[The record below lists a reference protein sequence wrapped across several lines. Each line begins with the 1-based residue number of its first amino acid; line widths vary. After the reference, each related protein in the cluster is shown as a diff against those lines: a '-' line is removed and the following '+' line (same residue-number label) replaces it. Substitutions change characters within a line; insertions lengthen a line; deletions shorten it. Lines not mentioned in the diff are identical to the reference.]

1 MTSWASWMPDL
12 RKCRQVPWRGPP
24 RKDVIGYCQEIS
36 VASGDKLQV
45 KVSCGLPHFDAD
57 VVRLRHGVEDGPGIK
72 ESIQPSPA
80 GGRYPGRQQPINPGS
95 FMEVCVP
102 RELVP
107 FASFSCSAWIQPT
120 VCCHRRRGIVS
131 RWCEATASGFAVLL
145 GDAGDLEL
153 WVGDG
158 DTAPDRVHSGVPVLP
173 NQWTFVAVSVDCD
186 KGLAT
191 LLQRPAR
198 RWPGADSSVTYHASL
213 ASRVI
218 GGGTV
223 PLLVAAIGGRNS
235 PCRHFDG
242 KIEAPK
248 LARKALTVVELEKE
262 VGVSAGQTPQ
272 ICMVAAWDFAS
283 GISSRLITDLSPN
296 GLHGVLVN
304 RPARAVTGHRWTGHQ
319 TDWNQAR
326 EHYAAIHFHSDD
338 LEDACWETD
347 LVVPID
353 NTYPSGV
360 YAIRI
365 RAGECEDRIP
375 FVVRPCDNASRVR
388 LAVLLPTLTYQA
400 YANSQVFGGSS
411 AKIRQAEDDY
421 VSRHGLLSLYDKHC
435 DGSPVYYASRLLP
448 STMRP
453 AYYAQNIGA
462 PARLSADLCLID
474 WLMEQEIAHDVIT
487 DEDIH
492 REGAALLRPYQVVV
506 TGSHPEYATDAM
518 WAAWEEYLDHGGSA
532 IYLGGNGYYWVTSKD
547 PDHHGIIEVRRGES
561 GSRTQSALPGEYHHS
576 SSGELGGLWRFRGRT
591 TQSLFGVGMT
601 AWGSEKGTGYRRL
614 PASHDPRASFIFDGI
629 DADEIIGDFGL
640 ILGAAAGY
648 EMDRLDHAL
657 GTPPHS
663 LLLATSAGL
672 HSPAY
677 LPTVEEIMD
686 MDALKIDDAVS
697 RCVRADMVFF
707 ETGGG
712 GAVFSTGSVAW
723 VGSLSHNDYDNN
735 VSTITRNVVER
746 FASGV
751 PFAVV

>member
-1 MTSWASWMPDL
+1 MPDD
-12 RKCRQVPWRGPP
+12 RECRRVPWRGPL

-36 VASGDKLQV
+36 VASGDELQV
-45 KVSCGLPHFDAD
+45 KVSCALSHFDAD
-57 VVRLRHGVEDGPGIK
+57 VVRLRHGVEVGPGVR
-72 ESIQPSPA
+72 ESIHPSSA
-80 GGRYPGRQQPINPGS
+80 SGRYPGRQQPINPGS
-95 FMEVCVP
+95 FMEVCLP
-102 RELVP
+102 RALIPV
-107 FASFSCSAWIQPT
+107 ASLSCSTWIQPT
-120 VCCHRRRGIVS
+120 APCHHGWQGIVS
-131 RWCEATASGFAVLL
+131 RWCEATGSGFAVLL
-145 GDAGDLEL
+145 ADAGDLEL

-158 DTAPDRVHSGVPVLP
+158 NTEPDRVRSGIPVLA

-186 KGLAT
+186 SGHAV

-198 RWPGADSSVTYHASL
+198 IWPGADSSVTLHASL
-213 ASRVI
+213 ASRAI
-218 GGGTV
+218 GGESV
-223 PLLVAAIGGRNS
+223 PLLVAAIGGGAA
-235 PCRHFDG
+235 PCYHFDG
-242 KIEAPK
+242 KIEAPR
-248 LARKALTVVELEKE
+248 LAGKALTVAEHETQME
-262 VGVSAGQTPQ
+262 VATGKMPRDCLA
-272 ICMVAAWDFAS
+272 AAWDFAS
-283 GISSRLITDLSPN
+283 GMSSRLVTDLSPN

-338 LEDACWETD
+338 LEDAGWDTD

-353 NTYPSGV
+353 DTYPSGV
-360 YAIRI
+360 YAVRI

-375 FVVRPCDNASRVR
+375 FAVRPSDSAPRVR

-400 YANSQVFGGSS
+400 YANSQVFGGPT
-411 AKIRQAEDDY
+411 AKIRQAEDDF
-421 VSRHGLLSLYDKHC
+421 VSRHGLLSLYDKHR
-435 DGSPVYYASRLLP
+435 DGSPVYYASRLVP
-448 STMRP
+448 NTIRP
-453 AYYAQNIGA
+453 AYCAQNIGA

-474 WLMEQEIAHDVIT
+474 WLMEQDIAHDVIT

-492 REGAALLRPYQVVV
+492 REGAALLRPYRAVV

-518 WAAWEEYLDHGGSA
+518 WTAWQEYLDQGGSA
-532 IYLGGNGYYWVTSKD
+532 IYLGGNGYYWVTSRD

-601 AWGSEKGTGYRRL
+601 AWGSGKGCGYRRL
-614 PASHDPRASFIFDGI
+614 PASRDPRASFIFDGI
-629 DADEIIGDFGL
+629 DNNEIIGDFGL

-648 EMDRLDHAL
+648 EMDRLDHEL
-657 GTPPHS
+657 GTPPHT

-672 HSPAY
+672 HSPTY

-686 MDALKIDDAVS
+686 MDAPKIDDAIS

-707 ETGGG
+707 ETGRG

-751 PFAVV
+751 PFAAV

>member
-1 MTSWASWMPDL
+1 MPDH
-12 RKCRQVPWRGPP
+12 RKRGQVPWRGPL

-36 VASGDKLQV
+36 VTSGSELQV

-57 VVRLRHGVEDGPGIK
+57 VVRLRHGVDDALGPGIK
-72 ESIQPSPA
+72 ESIHPSPA
-80 GGRYPGRQQPINPGS
+80 SGRYPGRQQPINPGS
-95 FMEVCVP
+95 FMEVCIP

-107 FASFSCSAWIQPT
+107 PASFSCSAWIQPT
-120 VCCHRRRGIVS
+120 VHHRGRRGIVA

-158 DTAPDRVHSGVPVLP
+158 NTAPDRVRSGVPVLP
-173 NQWTFVAVSVDCD
+173 NKWTFVAVSVDFD
-186 KGLAT
+186 TRLAT
-191 LLQRPAR
+191 LVQRPAR
-198 RWPGADSSVTYHASL
+198 KWPGADSSATYNASL
-213 ASRVI
+213 DSRAI
-218 GGGTV
+218 GGGTM
-223 PLLVAAIGGRNS
+223 PLLVAAIGGCNS
-235 PCRHFDG
+235 PCSHFDG
-242 KIEAPK
+242 KIEAPM
-248 LARKALTVVELEKE
+248 LARKALTVVELETE
-262 VGVSAGQTPQ
+262 MGTSAGKTPESYV
-272 ICMVAAWDFAS
+272 IAAWDFAS
-283 GISSRLITDLSPN
+283 GIAGRLVSDRSPN
-296 GLHGVLVN
+296 KLHGVLVN
-304 RPARAVTGHRWTGHQ
+304 RPARAVTSRRWTGHQ

-347 LVVPID
+347 LAVPID
-353 NTYPSGV
+353 DTYPSGV
-360 YAIRI
+360 YAIRL
-365 RAGECEDRIP
+365 RAGESEDRIP
-375 FVVRPCDNASRVR
+375 FAVRPDVKEPRVR

-400 YANSQVFGGSS
+400 YANSQVFGGSA

-421 VSRHGLLSLYDKHC
+421 VSRHGLLSLYDRHC

-453 AYYAQNIGA
+453 AYCAQNIGA

-474 WLMEQEIAHDVIT
+474 WLMEQDIAHDVIT
-487 DEDIH
+487 DEDVH
-492 REGAALLRPYQVVV
+492 REGAALLRSYRAVL
-506 TGSHPEYATDAM
+506 TGSHPEYATGAM
-518 WAAWEEYLDHGGSA
+518 WTALEEYLDQGGSA
-532 IYLGGNGYYWVTSKD
+532 VYLGGNGYYWVTSKD
-547 PDHHGIIEVRRGES
+547 PDHHGVIEVRRGES

-576 SSGELGGLWRFRGRT
+576 STGELGGLWRFRGRT

-614 PASHDPRASFIFDGI
+614 QASHDPRASFIFDGI
-629 DADEIIGDFGL
+629 DADEIIGNFGL
-640 ILGAAAGY
+640 ILGGAAGY

-657 GTPPHS
+657 GTPPHT

-672 HSPAY
+672 HSRAY

-686 MDALKIDDAVS
+686 MDALKIDAAVS

-723 VGSLSHNDYDNN
+723 AGSLSHNDYDNN
-735 VSTITRNVVER
+735 VSTITRNVVQR
-746 FASGV
+746 FASGA
-751 PFAVV
+751 PFALV